1 MEPVALDIPPALRE
15 LTAAE
20 APFAGVLRAG
30 DPPTVWV
37 DAAAFGASPAWAAH
51 GAEHLLAPMDAAGTS
66 DGPRVVLPHC
76 PVTLDE
82 VLTDGS
88 PPPGVLVTLAV
99 SALRGAR
106 EADGLG
112 AEAGRWWVTTEGRPV
127 LALTGTLAW
136 REDTVD
142 LLRRVDA
149 ADPAL
154 QRALDS
160 AAAAIGDPRLLRR
173 EGEAI
178 EGALF
183 AAADPEP
190 LPTERREDGHLPKT
204 RKRAVAPPRA
214 SGSVAGTVRDL
225 LARLV
230 DVGVAERVGRAWAA
244 VVRRTRAT
252 PRAGDRQAGRPT
264 GGRRR
269 VLLVAAAVATAVIV
283 GGALWPS
290 GEGERPAAAAGGSAD
305 PTRAAAPSASASPV
319 RDEDPATE
327 DAARSD
333 EGPAEIVDAARGLV
347 DALAACG
354 DDACLEK
361 LWEESGSA
369 RPIDAAGGD
378 YAVEVVD
385 EYGGAAAVR
394 IVTAEVTQVLVM
406 VRVEK
411 RWLVR
416 EVYDLADQ
424 P

>member
-51 GAEHLLAPMDAAGTS
+51 GAEHLLAPMDAAGTPEGS
-66 DGPRVVLPHC
+66 RVVLPHC
-76 PVTLDE
+76 PVRLDE

-142 LLRRVDA
+142 LLRRVYA
-149 ADPAL
+149 ADPPL
-154 QRALDS
+154 QRALES

-204 RKRAVAPPRA
+204 RERAVAPPRA

>member
-20 APFAGVLRAG
+20 TPFAGVLRAG

-37 DAAAFGASPAWAAH
+37 DAAAFAASPAWAAH
-51 GAEHLLAPMDAAGTS
+51 GAEHVLAPMDAAGTP

-76 PVTLDE
+76 PVSLDE
-82 VLTDGS
+82 VLADGS

-154 QRALDS
+154 ERALES

-190 LPTERREDGHLPKT
+190 LPTERREDGHLPK
-204 RKRAVAPPRA
+204 RRERAAPPPHT

-230 DVGVAERVGRAWAA
+230 DVGVADRVGRAWTA
-244 VVRRTRAT
+244 VARRTRAT
-252 PRAGDRQAGRPT
+252 PRADDRQADRPT

-283 GGALWPS
+283 AGALWPS
-290 GEGERPAAAAGGSAD
+290 GEGDRPAAAAGGSAD
-305 PTRAAAPSASASPV
+305 PTRAAGPSASASPV

-327 DAARSD
+327 DAAPAD
-333 EGPAEIVDAARGLV
+333 EGPVEIVDAARGLV

-354 DDACLEK
+354 DDGCLEK
-361 LWEESGSA
+361 LWEDPGSA
-369 RPIDAAGGD
+369 RPIDAAAGD

-394 IVTAEVTQVLVM
+394 IVTAEVTRVLVM